1 VETVASIQVPDDSK
15 LTITMTMSVA
25 EWAQMRDD
33 VNSLLTK
40 SIPLA
45 EMAMQLNALIEK
57 AQARI

>member
-1 VETVASIQVPDDSK
+1 METVASIEVPGDSK

-33 VNSLLTK
+33 IGSLLTK

-45 EMAMQLNALIEK
+45 EMSMQLNALIDK

>member
-1 VETVASIQVPDDSK
+1 METIASIQVPNDSK

-25 EWAQMRDD
+25 EWCAMRDD
-33 VNSLLTK
+33 INSLLTQ

-45 EMAMQLNALIEK
+45 EMSMQLNALIEK

>member
-1 VETVASIQVPDDSK
+1 METTASIQVPDDSE

>member
-1 VETVASIQVPDDSK
+1 METVASIQVPDDSK

>member
-1 VETVASIQVPDDSK
+1 METTASIQVPDDSK

>member
-1 VETVASIQVPDDSK
+1 METVASIQVPDDSK

-25 EWAQMRDD
+25 EWAAMRDD
-33 VNSLLTK
+33 IGSLLNK

-45 EMAMQLNALIEK
+45 EMSMQLNALIEK

>member
-1 VETVASIQVPDDSK
+1 METVASIQVPDDSK

-33 VNSLLTK
+33 INSLLTQ
-40 SIPLA
+40 SVPLA
-45 EMAMQLNALIEK
+45 QMSMQLNALIEK